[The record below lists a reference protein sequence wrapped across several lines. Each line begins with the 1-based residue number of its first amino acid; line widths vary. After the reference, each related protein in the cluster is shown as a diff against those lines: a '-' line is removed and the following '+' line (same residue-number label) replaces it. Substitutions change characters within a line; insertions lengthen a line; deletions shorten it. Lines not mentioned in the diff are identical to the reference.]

1 MVDSSASYRLRA
13 LTSEQ
18 RARNASDSTIK
29 REWEELA
36 IQWHSIANVTAQL
49 AGEAPHIA

>member
-13 LTSEQ
+13 ITSEQ
-18 RARNASDSTIK
+18 RARGASDSTIK

-36 IQWHSIANVTAQL
+36 AQWHSIANVTAQL
-49 AGEAPHIA
+49 ADKTPHIA